1 MNPQGGNYCGLDFYV
16 DREVDKD
23 TGFMTGLWK
32 WVVTDPMTHKVLFRG
47 TEASQATALN
57 AAQEQCGSAPSKR
70 TTVYTAVPL
79 GK

>member
-1 MNPQGGNYCGLDFYV
+1 VTPQGSNYCGLDYYV
-16 DREVDKD
+16 DRERDQE

-32 WVVTDPMTHKVLFRG
+32 WVVTQPGTGKVLFKG

-57 AAQEQCGSAPSKR
+57 AAQEQCGSAPLKR
-70 TTVYTAVPL
+70 SSVYVAVPL